1 MIYDVPFRHQQ
12 ALDPSALT
20 NVLTTLHALNKGVED
35 CRNAG
40 VDPNS
45 DPAITL
51 LVRHMS
57 HIASNTAAEP
67 VLRSACER
75 RVEELRRFPALLA
88 LSIRG
93 VEYDQAAKER
103 FHVDGRKAM
112 RNLAAALGLTESD
125 FEVTSRPGDPSI
137 SGDVILRSAD
147 LEVAIS
153 IGALHEG
160 HEVRYLARH
169 GAAAR
174 DRVRYASLHEL
185 LRPERFA
192 ARLGRDLQLA
202 STVPAG
208 AEPVS
213 ALIPA

>member
-20 NVLTTLHALNKGVED
+20 NVLTTLHAITKGVED

-45 DPAITL
+45 DPAISL
-51 LVRHMS
+51 LIRHMGR
-57 HIASNTAAEP
+57 IASNQASES

-75 RVEELRRFPALLA
+75 RIEELRRFPALLA

-112 RNLAAALGLTESD
+112 RSLARALALAEGSY
-125 FEVTSRPGDPSI
+125 EVSSHPGDISI
-137 SGDVILRSAD
+137 SGDVVLQSAD
-147 LEVAIS
+147 LTVS
-153 IGALHEG
+153 LSVGPLHEG
-160 HEVRYLARH
+160 HEVRYTARR
-169 GAAAR
+169 GPAAR
-174 DRVRYASLHEL
+174 DRLRYAAIHEL
-185 LRPERFA
+185 LKPERFA
-192 ARLGRDLQLA
+192 ARLRRELQLEPAPVA
-202 STVPAG
+202 SPEPAQI
-208 AEPVS
+208 
-213 ALIPA
+213 LLPA